1 MSKLCN
7 IIAGAATLLF
17 VVGCGVKGDPKPPL
31 TPAAL
36 GHGQPSFKRATK
48 EFVPKQ
54 IQEIDPSSGTPID
67 DGADPE

>member
-1 MSKLCN
+1 MSKLGK
-7 IIAGAATLLF
+7 IIVGVATILF
-17 VVGCGVKGDPKPPL
+17 YVGCGVKGDPKPPL

-54 IQEIDPSSGTPID
+54 TQEIDPSSGTPVD
-67 DGADPE
+67 EGAEPE